1 MEDIPIT
8 IDPRMRYVAFCDVLG
23 FSDAVENRFEHTIAV
38 YAEFMKRMRNWP
50 FPDKAEISIYS
61 DSILIVSDELPPVI
75 HAVKNLWFATL
86 TQDWLIRGG
95 IAYGRYWEKREN
107 GNLFVVSDALVR
119 AVKLE
124 STVSY
129 PAVAFSPEVDLTL
142 AAWVPRYEHGV
153 LPAPVLHF
161 RGLSFVNPFNPYW
174 FQSARMRVSQ
184 MLDASPEH
192 AKKYNWFLDLTT
204 AVDNEESLIPEDVL
218 NELLEKASWFTKPV
232 NPVQRQ
238 VKVRSNP
245 SFKRTCLRQAAEV
258 KRHPI
263 RCNQGVSTATFASC
277 AAITSA

>member
-1 MEDIPIT
+1 MEDIPTKIE
-8 IDPRMRYVAFCDVLG
+8 PRMRYVAFCDVLG
-23 FSDAVENRFEHTIAV
+23 FSNAVENRFEHTIAV
-38 YAEFMKRMRNWP
+38 YAEFMERMRDWP
-50 FPDKAEISIYS
+50 FPEKAEISIYS

-75 HAVKNLWFATL
+75 YAVKNLWFATL

-95 IAYGRYWEKREN
+95 IAYGRYWEQREN

-142 AAWVPRYEHGV
+142 AAWVPRYEHGL

-184 MLDASPEH
+184 MLDAYPEH
-192 AKKYNWFLDLTT
+192 AKKYNWFLDLTM
-204 AVDNEESLIPEDVL
+204 AVDNDESLIPEAVL
-218 NELLEKASWFTKPV
+218 NELLQKGILVPKASD
-232 NPVQRQ
+232 
-238 VKVRSNP
+238 P
-245 SFKRTCLRQAAEV
+245 SSAASQNSV
-258 KRHPI
+258 
-263 RCNQGVSTATFASC
+263 
-277 AAITSA
+277 